1 MCVMCAADVTAR
13 QRVYK
18 MLRAIGKASR
28 GAALPPLR
36 SRVKMSHSPRFH
48 IRDMRPEDLGAVHAL
63 NQDNVP
69 NVGDETHEA
78 LREIFEESAVALVA
92 ERADG
97 AEGGGGALIAFCL
110 VLAPGARYESPNYR
124 YFEERYEDFLY
135 LDRVAVREGERGRGV
150 GAALYRE
157 VERRA
162 SAPWFTLEVNLKPLN
177 EGSLR
182 FHAREGFV
190 EVAREETRPGKP
202 VSLLVK
208 SLCAAP

>member
-1 MCVMCAADVTAR
+1 
-13 QRVYK
+13 
-18 MLRAIGKASR
+18 
-28 GAALPPLR
+28 
-36 SRVKMSHSPRFH
+36 MSQIQQLK
-48 IRDMRPEDLGAVHAL
+48 IRDMRPDDLSAVHAL
-63 NQDNVP
+63 NQANVP
-69 NVGDETHEA
+69 NVGDETHAA

-92 ERADG
+92 EREEA
-97 AEGGGGALIAFCL
+97 GGDALIAFCL

-202 VSLLVK
+202 VSLMAKALR
-208 SLCAAP
+208 AAP